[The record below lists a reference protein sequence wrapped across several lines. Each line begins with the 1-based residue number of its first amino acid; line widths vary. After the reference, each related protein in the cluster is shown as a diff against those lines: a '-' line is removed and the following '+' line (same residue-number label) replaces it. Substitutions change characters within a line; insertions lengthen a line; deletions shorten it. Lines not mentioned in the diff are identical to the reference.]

1 MLVRFMMYLSVICPD
16 DITIHWGNI
25 LAWNHV
31 SDLFLSKM
39 FPDNVATHGCFP
51 PQKINHSIQ
60 TDNGFE
66 NLVGHMTRHIQRV
79 HCNKQCENM

>member
-31 SDLFLSKM
+31 NDLFLSKM

-51 PQKINHSIQ
+51 PQKKSTIPFRPITVSKILLD
-60 TDNGFE
+60 T
-66 NLVGHMTRHIQRV
+66 
-79 HCNKQCENM
+79 